1 MARPREFDADEAL
14 DRAMRL
20 FWAKGYHD
28 SSIRDLVE
36 HTGVNYYGLY
46 GVFKSKHGLL
56 LAALDRYR
64 QTVTAEFAEALKSA
78 EPTAEGILG
87 AFDRLY
93 NLLTGEH
100 GQVGCLMC
108 NCATELAPHDDD
120 VAGKVQAHLRLLAD
134 LFADWLQRARRA
146 ETART
151 DTEIRPAAEF
161 LAATVYSLAL
171 LMRSGFDRAHVRR
184 QAEMAVSRFV

>member
-20 FWAKGYHD
+20 FWVKGYHD

-64 QTVTAEFAEALKSA
+64 QTVTSEFARALSSA
-78 EPTAEGILG
+78 EPTAEGLLG
-87 AFDRLY
+87 AFNRLFD
-93 NLLTGEH
+93 LLTGDE
-100 GQVGCLMC
+100 GQIGCLMC
-108 NCATELAPHDDD
+108 NCATELAPHDDA
-120 VAGKVQAHLRLLAD
+120 VAEKVQAHLRLLAD
-134 LFADWLQRARRA
+134 LFADWLNRARDAGALDAGIELRS
-146 ETART
+146 
-151 DTEIRPAAEF
+151 AAEF
-161 LAATVYSLAL
+161 LSTTVYGLAL